1 MKMRSTIFLT
11 LSLIV
16 HAVCITAL
24 ALSHFKGKEAPGGGA
39 VEVTMGEG
47 AKDDTTKLV
56 EANEV
61 KPVAAQ
67 PEIKP
72 IEKSE
77 EVKPLPKKEAPKPK
91 KIVKA
96 KKAAPVVATELP
108 AKEKTEE
115 PEQLSPKLEDS
126 DAVAVAATPEEQKEE
141 APKFIPVKE
150 QVAAKPLDEAE
161 EKTEANS
168 EDAQAE
174 DPAPQPVKEEKPA
187 DQPATSGKTEKA
199 AGTALAALGQGG
211 DSKAEAVNYLSLTQY
226 SGNKA
231 PEYPLAARKE
241 QRQGQVDLL
250 YRVTKE
256 GRVTEVSIAKS
267 SGHKDLDE
275 SAVKAIAKFKFVSGQ
290 EGWAKH
296 AVIFKLAGATSTLPS
311 KLRTN
316 SAATE

>member
-1 MKMRSTIFLT
+1 MKLRSTIFLT

-24 ALSHFKGKEAPGGGA
+24 ALSHFKGIEAPNGDS

-47 AKDDTTKLV
+47 TKDETATLV
-56 EANEV
+56 AANDV
-61 KPVAAQ
+61 KPVTVQ
-67 PEIKP
+67 PEMKP
-72 IEKSE
+72 IEKVE
-77 EVKPLPKKEAPKPK
+77 EVKPLPKKEKPK
-91 KIVKA
+91 ATKIVKA
-96 KKAAPVVATELP
+96 KKAAPVVPTELP
-108 AKEKTEE
+108 AKEKFDE

-126 DAVAVAATPEEQKEE
+126 DAVVAAAPAKEEPKEE

-161 EKTEANS
+161 DKTEANS
-168 EDAQAE
+168 QDAQAE
-174 DPAPQPVKEEKPA
+174 DPAPVKEEKPA
-187 DQPATSGKTEKA
+187 EQPATQGQAETPK
-199 AGTALAALGQGG
+199 GTQVASLGQGG
-211 DSKAEAVNYLSLTQY
+211 ETKTEAVNYLTLTQY
-226 SGNKA
+226 SGNKN
-231 PEYPLAARKE
+231 PEYPVAARKE

-275 SAVKAIAKFKFVSGQ
+275 SAVKAISKFKFVIGQ

-296 AVIFKLAGATSTLPS
+296 PVIFKLSGTTATLPS

>member
-24 ALSHFKGKEAPGGGA
+24 ALSHFKGSEAPGGGA

-47 AKDDTTKLV
+47 TKDDTTKLV
-56 EANEV
+56 AANDV
-61 KPVAAQ
+61 KPVAVQ
-67 PEIKP
+67 PEMKP
-72 IEKSE
+72 IEKAP
-77 EVKPLPKKEAPKPK
+77 EVAPLPKKETPKPK

-108 AKEKTEE
+108 PKEKTDL
-115 PEQLSPKLEDS
+115 PEQLDPKIEDS
-126 DAVAVAATPEEQKEE
+126 DAVAVAAPPEQEE

-168 EDAQAE
+168 QDAQAE
-174 DPAPQPVKEEKPA
+174 DPAPVKEEKPVEK
-187 DQPATSGKTEKA
+187 PATSGQIEQPGAKA
-199 AGTALAALGQGG
+199 VAVAALGQGG
-211 DSKAEAVNYLSLTQY
+211 DTKAEAVPYLNLSQY
-226 SGNKA
+226 SGNKS
-231 PEYPLAARKE
+231 PEYPVAARKE

-250 YRVTKE
+250 YRVTKD

-275 SAVKAIAKFKFVSGQ
+275 SAVKAISKYKFVSGQ

-296 AVIFKLAGATSTLPS
+296 PVIFKLTGATATLPS